1 MLLYRS
7 VAGLFLTGYKFGEAK
22 LVVRKDEPFFDRH
35 PWTAYALAI
44 TAMSLAAW
52 ILLVLWFTCV
62 I

>member
-7 VAGLFLTGYKFGEAK
+7 VAGLFLTGCILLEAK
-22 LVVRKDEPFFDRH
+22 SMTRKDEPFFDRH
-35 PWTAYALAI
+35 PWAAYVLALA
-44 TAMSLAAW
+44 AMSLAAW